1 MTLGLFIAIDTIC
14 RQMIITQVNC
24 DAAINGLVEKIGD
37 FYKFITEDGRLSKLT
52 SMRDILKSIAD
63 QIFDCARFIQNYSE
77 TKSFCALVSPMSSL
91 LTYTIPVVRGQI
103 VQECYVGNECYD
115 NKVQRRTRHAH
126 SEPS

>member
-1 MTLGLFIAIDTIC
+1 MIC

-24 DAAINGLVEKIGD
+24 DTAISSLVVKIGD

-63 QIFDCARFIQNYSE
+63 QISDCARFIQNYSE
-77 TKSFCALVSPMSSL
+77 TKCFCASVSLMLSL
-91 LTYTIPVVRGQI
+91 LTYTISVVRAQI
-103 VQECYVGNECYD
+103 VQECYVGNDCYD
-115 NKVQRRTRHAH
+115 RKVQRRTGHAY